1 MRTSSRRLKIS
12 AVLIGAVMLLVPATS
27 AVANADLAVTKS
39 GAATV
44 VAGANLTY
52 TLTVTNGLTEPAL
65 TVTLLDDTPFGTTFI
80 SLTYPATWT
89 CTTPAVGFTG
99 TVSCTNPSVA
109 VSAVDVFTLVVNV
122 DPGTADGTVITN
134 TATVSSETA
143 DPVSTNNSATATT
156 TVGLVADLCTITGTN
171 GPDDLMGTTGD
182 DVICGGNGHDTIDG
196 LAGNDVI
203 VGGNGKDVLVGG
215 EGNDT
220 LMGRNGKDE
229 ITGDAGVDVLL
240 GGNGKDHL
248 DGEDLAPG
256 DALDG
261 GRGKDDCEVDAGDVT
276 TACP

>member
-27 AVANADLAVTKS
+27 AVADADLAVTKT
-39 GAATV
+39 GPAAV

-52 TLTVTNGLTEPAL
+52 TITVTNGLTESAL
-65 TVTLLDDTPFGTTFI
+65 AATLLDDMPVGTTFV
-80 SLTYPATWT
+80 SLTHPSATWA
-89 CTTPAVGFTG
+89 CTAPAVGGTG
-99 TVSCTNPSVA
+99 QISCTNPSV
-109 VSAVDVFTLVVNV
+109 SAADEFTLVVNV

-220 LMGRNGKDE
+220 LMGRNGNDE

-261 GRGKDDCEVDAGDVT
+261 GRGKDDCEVDAGYVT